1 MKNFSKKCISFV
13 VNFGIALSLLLGV
26 VMLNACSKDDEGD
39 NFGVNGFKIVGT
51 SVDSD
56 GAAKIS
62 VTGKRQSVS
71 IVFNAKE
78 NYTIDVGDCDWI
90 SIADGSSPQGEAGHS
105 RSVKLQLVENSGDVI
120 RNAEV
125 YISLGSNPRVKFASV
140 AQGLMPIDDVVKMMD
155 KRLSDEYY
163 WLDKYNRLKD
173 NGKINYDL
181 KGKDWLYDALTGTKW
196 GNINKDDGYMGSN
209 GKWHLFSY
217 LSEYSATKVGPS
229 KSSGF
234 GFELCYTI
242 IAYQNSSEYDFVL
255 EHVYPESPAYEAG
268 FRRGDYITSVN
279 GQKINSSNYSTLF
292 YALQTPSSSTVS
304 VGKKIV
310 SGENT
315 KVETHNLTAGEY
327 YVSPVAYS
335 GLLKEHKELGFDF
348 GAKRIGYISYL
359 TFDGEYDAYLIA
371 ALQELANLHITD
383 LIVDLRSNGGGS
395 VYSSAYFASM
405 LLPSSFVGKEMVTL
419 KRNPNNANGDTVVP
433 FFDAVQVDEGR
444 VVDLPHMDLPN
455 IYFITSGS
463 TASASEMLIMSLR
476 AQGINAVTIGTL
488 STGKDCGMDVTR
500 TRVGSTYYE
509 FAPITFMNKF
519 GDYNVDFSEGIP
531 ADVDLDYLATQTS
544 NEEMKKRLEWFP
556 IPEQGGA
563 WGEYTVDLAM
573 GEAVARILGGTI
585 IPVSEGSASF
595 KMAWGDKTRSGE
607 QSVARRV
614 AQMPKPEKMGMFLTE
629 EQRKA
634 LPRVENSA
642 E

>member
-26 VMLNACSKDDEGD
+26 VMLNACSKGDEGD
-39 NFGVNGFKIVGT
+39 GFGVNGFKIVGS

-62 VTGKRQSVS
+62 VTGKPQSVS
-71 IVFNAKE
+71 IVFNVNDSYVIEVAE
-78 NYTIDVGDCDWI
+78 CEWL
-90 SIADGSSPQGEAGHS
+90 SIASSSSPQGEAGHS
-105 RSVKLQLVENSGDVI
+105 RSVKLSLTDNSGEQL
-120 RNAEV
+120 RSAEV
-125 YISLGSNPRVKFASV
+125 YITVGSNSPVKFATIT
-140 AQGLMPIDDVVKMMD
+140 QGLMPIDDVVKMMD
-155 KRLSDEYY
+155 TRLTNEYY
-163 WLDKYNRLKD
+163 WLDKYIRLKES
-173 NGKINYDL
+173 GKINYDL
-181 KGKDWLYDALTGTKW
+181 KGKDWLFDALTGSKW
-196 GNINKDDGYMGSN
+196 GSVNKDDGYMGSN

-217 LSEYSATKVGPS
+217 LKEYSATKAGPS
-229 KSSGF
+229 KSAGF

-255 EHVYPESPAYEAG
+255 EHVYPGSPAYEAG

-279 GQKINSSNYSTLF
+279 GQKINSSNYATLF

-304 VGKKIV
+304 VGKKIG
-310 SGENT
+310 SGENV
-315 KVETHNLTAGEY
+315 KVETHNLTAGQY

-359 TFDGEYDAYLIA
+359 SFDYDYDEYLIA

-419 KRNPNNANGDTVVP
+419 KRNPNNANGDSVVP

-476 AQGINAVTIGTL
+476 AQGINAVTIGTR

-509 FAPITFMNKF
+509 FAPITFMNQF
-519 GDYNVDFSEGIP
+519 GDYKEDFSDGIV
-531 ADVDLDYLATQTS
+531 ADVDFDYLATVTIDD
-544 NEEMKKRLEWFP
+544 NCKERLDWFP
-556 IPEQGGA
+556 IPERGAA
-563 WGEYTVDLAM
+563 WGDYLYDLAVC
-573 GEAVARILGGTI
+573 EAVAQILGATTI
-585 IPVSEGSASF
+585 PTPEHTVASEV
-595 KMAWGDKTRSGE
+595 TRSGE
-607 QSVARRV
+607 QNATRRV

-629 EQRKA
+629 EQREA
-634 LPRVENSA
+634 LPRVEQSV